1 MKHRCLSVSVGA
13 VMALSTIGS
22 AQAVLPVY
30 DMANHVTNTAN
41 LAVNGTIALKM
52 HSVMDSLNNMGGN
65 NTNYYNEYKYYN
77 EQNDYYNEQNDYYN
91 KEVYNHN
98 VDVTNHNTKIANY
111 YKENNYYCNI
121 GTGDGDGG
129 GVRVA
134 GGDQNCIGN
143 GDPGEIIIP
152 IPVSY
157 GVGAFGDYDNAD
169 AYMADSRQVLDG
181 LVDHDNKRFKAVMDS
196 NAVQAQAVDQQARAF
211 TDDSNRLKALTEAS
225 TANMGSRMQAVFSNQ
240 IAAAQTAEMM
250 QMRALM
256 LADQNAQ
263 VVRAQEVAARSAR
276 EAVAERRLRAAPD
289 LSTEAVSRW

>member
-1 MKHRCLSVSVGA
+1 MKHRCLSLSVAGALALAFVSP
-13 VMALSTIGS
+13 
-22 AQAVLPVY
+22 AQAVMPVL
-30 DMANHVTNTAN
+30 DGAN
-41 LAVNGTIALKM
+41 LAVNTANSVANVATALKM
-52 HSVMDSLNNMGGN
+52 HLVLDRLNNMGDTDITYHIKNEEYN
-65 NTNYYNEYKYYN
+65 NQFVEHNKKVISFYEEFNTHNE
-77 EQNDYYNEQNDYYN
+77 
-91 KEVYNHN
+91 N
-98 VDVTNHNTKIANY
+98 VENHNTQIANF
-111 YKENNYYCNI
+111 YKQNNYYCNI
-121 GTGDGDGG
+121 GTGDGG

-152 IPVSY
+152 IPVNY

-211 TDDSNRLKALTEAS
+211 TDDISRLKVLTEAS

>member
-1 MKHRCLSVSVGA
+1 MKHRCLFVSVGA
-13 VMALSTIGS
+13 IMAMS
-22 AQAVLPVY
+22 AISSAKAVDGVY
-30 DMANHVTNTAN
+30 DAANHITNTAN

-77 EQNDYYNEQNDYYN
+77 EQNDYYN

-98 VDVTNHNTKIANY
+98 VEVTNHNKQVAIYN
-111 YKENNYYCNI
+111 EQNNYYCNI
-121 GTGDGDGG
+121 GTGDGG

-152 IPVSY
+152 IPVNY

-211 TDDSNRLKALTEAS
+211 TDDSNRLKALTDAS